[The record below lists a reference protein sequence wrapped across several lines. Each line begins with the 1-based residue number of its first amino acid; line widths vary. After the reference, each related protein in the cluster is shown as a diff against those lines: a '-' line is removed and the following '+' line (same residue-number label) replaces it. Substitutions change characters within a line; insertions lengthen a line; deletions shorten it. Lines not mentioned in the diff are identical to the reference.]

1 LARCLIIG
9 CGCRGRSL
17 ATALIA
23 RGHTVRGTTR
33 DPARAAAIEATGTEA
48 IVGDPDRV
56 GTLAGALEHVT
67 IACILLGS
75 AAGTREGLAAL
86 HGSRLDMLLSR
97 MLDSTVRGIV
107 YEAAGSVDGDV
118 LDAGTARVRAVCE
131 DSRIPYALLR
141 ADPSDHRAWT
151 AAALACVLSPLDGG
165 PGGPR

>member
-23 RGHTVRGTTR
+23 RGHAVRGTTR
-33 DPARAAAIEATGTEA
+33 DPARAAAIEATGAEA
-48 IVGDPDRV
+48 VLGDPDRV
-56 GTLAGALEHVT
+56 GTLSGALEHVT
-67 IACILLGS
+67 VVCILLGS
-75 AAGTREGLAAL
+75 AAGTHEGLAAL

-97 MLDSTVRGIV
+97 MLDSTVRAIV
-107 YEAAGSVDGDV
+107 YEAAGSVDADV
-118 LDAGTARVRAVCE
+118 LGAGAARVRAVCE

-141 ADPSDHRAWT
+141 ADTSDHAGWT
-151 AAALACVLSPLDGG
+151 AAALAATLSPLDGG